1 MENVFDNKAVV
12 TCGCGKTMSGLAM
25 QSGTVY
31 TWGKGEFEKPDSG
44 KVIEWAHWNRSK
56 KNLFIQDSM
65 SDVYLMLGLGLD
77 QCSETQDYLS
87 SGRPM
92 QLVRCYS

>member
-1 MENVFDNKAVV
+1 
-12 TCGCGKTMSGLAM
+12 
-25 QSGTVY
+25 
-31 TWGKGEFEKPDSG
+31 
-44 KVIEWAHWNRSK
+44 
-56 KNLFIQDSM
+56 M

-92 QLVRCYS
+92 QLVGHGMVAAAKSAV

>member
-1 MENVFDNKAVV
+1 
-12 TCGCGKTMSGLAM
+12 
-25 QSGTVY
+25 
-31 TWGKGEFEKPDSG
+31 
-44 KVIEWAHWNRSK
+44 
-56 KNLFIQDSM
+56 M

-92 QLVRCYS
+92 QLVGHNADSWYWWWLFAYIQLLEKKENSISQDRTPAGAGDHLSSLAGIWGWLEL